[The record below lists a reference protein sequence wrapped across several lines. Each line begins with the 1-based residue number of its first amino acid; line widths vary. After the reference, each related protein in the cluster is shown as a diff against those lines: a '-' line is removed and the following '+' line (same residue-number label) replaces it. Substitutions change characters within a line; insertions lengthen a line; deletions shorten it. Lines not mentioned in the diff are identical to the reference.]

1 MSQTSSSDSAGSV
14 EGAYERDILSWAR
27 DQARLLEEGRFGELD
42 LANLIEEVSSVGGSD
57 RREIES
63 RLGVLILHLLKWRYQ
78 PGRRT
83 PSWEVTIRHQRG
95 RIARVVDYRPSL
107 KHHAADEFA
116 DAYTGAR
123 LRAAIETGLDPV
135 LFPAAPPFTVEQAL
149 DPDFLP

>member
-1 MSQTSSSDSAGSV
+1 MSQTTTSDPAERSY
-14 EGAYERDILSWAR
+14 EGDILAWAR
-27 DQARLLEEGRFGELD
+27 EQARLLEEGRFDELD
-42 LANLIEEVSSVGGSD
+42 LANLIEEVNSVGGSD

-83 PSWEVTIRHQRG
+83 PSWEVTIRHQRS
-95 RIARVVDYRPSL
+95 RIAKVVDYRPSL
-107 KHHAADEFA
+107 KHHAAGEFL
-116 DAYTGAR
+116 DAYDGAR
-123 LRAAIETGLDPV
+123 TRAALETGLDLV

>member
-1 MSQTSSSDSAGSV
+1 MSQTTTSSSV
-14 EGAYERDILSWAR
+14 EKLHERDILVWASE
-27 DQARLLEEGRFGELD
+27 QARLLEEGRFDELD
-42 LANLIEEVSSVGGSD
+42 LANLIEEVNSVGGSD

-83 PSWEVTIRHQRG
+83 PSWEVTIRHQRS
-95 RIARVVDYRPSL
+95 RIAKVVDYRPSL
-107 KHHAADEFA
+107 KHHAATEFV
-116 DAYTGAR
+116 DAYDGAR
-123 LRAAIETGLDPV
+123 LRAALETGLDLV

>member
-1 MSQTSSSDSAGSV
+1 MSQNTTSERAK
-14 EGAYERDILSWAR
+14 GAYERDILAWGR
-27 DQARLLEEGRFGELD
+27 EQARLLEEGRFDELD
-42 LANLIEEVSSVGGSD
+42 LANLIEEVNSVGGSD

-83 PSWEVTIRHQRG
+83 PSWGVTIRHQRS

-107 KHHAADEFA
+107 KHHAADEFL
-116 DAYTGAR
+116 DAYDGAR
-123 LRAAIETGLDPV
+123 VRAALETGLDLV